1 MDSIES
7 DSKEITEIM
16 TAPLQ
21 KPKQKRAFVWTE
33 GRKAAWEKAQQTR
46 AHNIEMRKDAKKT
59 PIPPP
64 KRIVRRYVEV
74 EESDEEEPVIVKKV
88 RLRAPEPSDSET
100 EPEVEVRR
108 KKTRKKRPPVLHSP
122 SSCQSSS
129 ESESDTPPP
138 PRAPRAQYR
147 PSSLSYV

>member
-16 TAPLQ
+16 TTPLQ

-46 AHNIEMRKDAKKT
+46 AHNIEMRKEAKKT

-108 KKTRKKRPPVLHSP
+108 KKTRKKIPPVVQSP
-122 SSCQSSS
+122 KSSS
-129 ESESDTPPP
+129 ESESDFSLPPP
-138 PRAPRAQYR
+138 PRQQQYR
-147 PSSLSYV
+147 PPSLSYV